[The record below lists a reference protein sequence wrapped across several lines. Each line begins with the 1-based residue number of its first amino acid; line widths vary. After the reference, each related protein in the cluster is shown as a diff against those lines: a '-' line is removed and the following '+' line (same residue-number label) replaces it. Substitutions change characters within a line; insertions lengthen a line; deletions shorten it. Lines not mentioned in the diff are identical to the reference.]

1 MFDVFWFKGIW
12 VSPRDFSVTLMAK
25 MLLLQFFRGKIY
37 NNAESNK
44 NELFDYRGLMSR
56 WQPCSCNDKKLDIS
70 YLFRPRGA
78 LRGFLISLGP
88 KLWPIS
94 VEFRRHSSAL
104 LPLKYVLEVFFIK
117 NNLLLFINE
126 NCYHF

>member
-1 MFDVFWFKGIW
+1 MFDVFLFKGIW

-56 WQPCSCNDKKLDIS
+56 W
-70 YLFRPRGA
+70 
-78 LRGFLISLGP
+78 
-88 KLWPIS
+88 
-94 VEFRRHSSAL
+94 
-104 LPLKYVLEVFFIK
+104 
-117 NNLLLFINE
+117 
-126 NCYHF
+126 